1 MGYDV
6 HITRQINWF
15 DGDNIRKITLDEWR
29 NYISNDEEMRLDN
42 VAKATVSNQQ
52 LSAKR
57 EGLSIWTRYSK
68 DGVKGSHAWFDYRD
82 GNIVV
87 KNPDKEILS
96 KMQEVANSLDAKVQG
111 DDGELYLSN
120 TESEISND
128 SPASEDINKN
138 ARRPWWKPWKK

>member
-15 DGDNIRKITLDEWR
+15 DGDDHCKISLDEWR
-29 NYISNDEEMRLDN
+29 KYILKDAEMRLEN
-42 VAKATVSNQQ
+42 VAKATVSNQE
-52 LSAKR
+52 LSITR

-68 DGVKGSHAWFDYRD
+68 DGVKGSHAWFDYND

-87 KNPDKEILS
+87 KNPDKEIIS

-120 TESEISND
+120 TESDNSND
-128 SPASEDINKN
+128 SLASDDINKN
-138 ARRPWWKPWKK
+138 AQKPWWKFW